1 MQLDLKDQII
11 ILDEA
16 HNIEDICRDVAS
28 KTIREDD
35 LEQVIYE
42 CKHLLT
48 TKDISIK
55 YTYSTIR
62 SYCESMM
69 RFFKTQLLKPIVSSI
84 NIGNRLK
91 FN

>member
-35 LEQVIYE
+35 LEQVMYE
-42 CKHLLT
+42 CKHLVT
-48 TKDISIK
+48 AKDSGVK
-55 YTYSTIR
+55 FTYSNIR
-62 SYCESMM
+62 RYCEKM
-69 RFFKTQLLKPIVSSI
+69 LKFLQSQPVTPIVSSI
-84 NIGNRLK
+84 S
-91 FN
+91 FNLANT